1 MKNYLDSVI
10 SIVIICLSA
19 IILQFAIVI
28 ALEFYNNGVV
38 LEILSDN
45 KADESFFGIFA
56 SGYFTVFIVII
67 MFGSMLIRIF
77 TQKIKIFLF
86 TSGIVSIFC
95 QYKLL
100 DLSEESSKV
109 GAPIPL
115 GIIDFFVVLPIV
127 FGVIVF
133 CYLTLRITF
142 TNFPKIKQFAYLLT
156 AIMIAGIIF
165 GVTIESNYSNLT
177 DKITTSQIISII
189 TSSLPLIAVLASTIL
204 LIIILIV
211 SLLYVGYVGNKNNP
225 NITIPND
232 IKELWVFTR
241 NRKTKFF

>member
-1 MKNYLDSVI
+1 
-10 SIVIICLSA
+10 
-19 IILQFAIVI
+19 
-28 ALEFYNNGVV
+28 
-38 LEILSDN
+38 
-45 KADESFFGIFA
+45 
-56 SGYFTVFIVII
+56 
-67 MFGSMLIRIF
+67 
-77 TQKIKIFLF
+77 
-86 TSGIVSIFC
+86 
-95 QYKLL
+95 
-100 DLSEESSKV
+100 
-109 GAPIPL
+109 
-115 GIIDFFVVLPIV
+115 
-127 FGVIVF
+127 
-133 CYLTLRITF
+133 
-142 TNFPKIKQFAYLLT
+142 
-156 AIMIAGIIF
+156 MIAGIIF